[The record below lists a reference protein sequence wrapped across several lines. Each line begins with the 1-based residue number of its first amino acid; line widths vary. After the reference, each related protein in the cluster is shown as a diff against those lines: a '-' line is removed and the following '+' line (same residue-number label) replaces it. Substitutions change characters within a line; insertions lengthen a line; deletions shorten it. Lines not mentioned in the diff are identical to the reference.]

1 MMKTSNSNPR
11 HLSPSCEAVLK
22 LLTSS
27 GPMTPTE
34 ISKVVSF
41 SSRTVRE
48 ALKTL
53 LARELVHKLFV
64 LADARQRIYQTS
76 RQWRKS
82 D

>member
-1 MMKTSNSNPR
+1 MMKTSSSNPR
-11 HLSPSCEAVLK
+11 HLSPSCEVILG

-34 ISKVVSF
+34 INKLVSF

-64 LADARQRIYQTS
+64 LTDARQRIYQAS
-76 RQWRKS
+76 
-82 D
+82 